1 MLPIHEKHVAVVDVH
16 AELRYSPQH
25 RLRRSGGLL
34 DWAGVLFCRVGG
46 RWSRGRIM
54 HERERMRDSVAR
66 DLSPAD

>member
-1 MLPIHEKHVAVVDVH
+1 MSRSSMCMLNCGIVPSIACDGRE
-16 AELRYSPQH
+16 
-25 RLRRSGGLL
+25 GGLL